1 MYKVLKCATVA
12 WLLVLLVLNLPYF
25 LKFSGIYIINIG
37 KTWEKLQL
45 AARVIVAIENPQDII
60 VQSARP
66 YGQRA
71 VLKFAQYTGAHAIAG
86 RHTPGTFTNQ
96 LQTSFSEPRLLILTD
111 PRTDHQVSHFE
122 QIDSVLLYWF
132 SYR

>member
-1 MYKVLKCATVA
+1 MAAVAGGAARALSQAEQDVQMMLAAYVYKRR
-12 WLLVLLVLNLPYF
+12 
-25 LKFSGIYIINIG
+25 SDGIYIINLG

-71 VLKFAQYTGAHAIAG
+71 VLKFAQYIYQSAPDLLQRAPSAHP
-86 RHTPGTFTNQ
+86 H
-96 LQTSFSEPRLLILTD
+96 
-111 PRTDHQVSHFE
+111 
-122 QIDSVLLYWF
+122 
-132 SYR
+132 

>member
-1 MYKVLKCATVA
+1 LFIVCF
-12 WLLVLLVLNLPYF
+12 NL
-25 LKFSGIYIINIG
+25 GIYIINLG

-111 PRTDHQVSHFE
+111 PRTDHQVSPLSL
-122 QIDSVLLYWF
+122 QIVNMNNVYIFCYFMCIHVMWCDSFV
-132 SYR
+132 

>member
-1 MYKVLKCATVA
+1 MLWLSSLVNSASNLIRFFQMNIPCWYVLI
-12 WLLVLLVLNLPYF
+12 L
-25 LKFSGIYIINIG
+25 FSLGIYIINLG

-111 PRTDHQVSHFE
+111 PRTDHQVNRNFCFY
-122 QIDSVLLYWF
+122 VL
-132 SYR
+132 

>member
-1 MYKVLKCATVA
+1 M
-12 WLLVLLVLNLPYF
+12 
-25 LKFSGIYIINIG
+25 
-37 KTWEKLQL
+37 

-111 PRTDHQVSHFE
+111 PRTDHQVKKL
-122 QIDSVLLYWF
+122 ISVEGKTLLIKSMFGWLVRF
-132 SYR
+132 VAGS

>member
-1 MYKVLKCATVA
+1 M
-12 WLLVLLVLNLPYF
+12 
-25 LKFSGIYIINIG
+25 
-37 KTWEKLQL
+37 
-45 AARVIVAIENPQDII
+45 AARVIVAVENPQDII

-111 PRTDHQVSHFE
+111 PRTDHQVYFSFSHITNLFVCYSTE
-122 QIDSVLLYWF
+122 SFCTSGYLLVACADSNQCCELLAAD
-132 SYR
+132 